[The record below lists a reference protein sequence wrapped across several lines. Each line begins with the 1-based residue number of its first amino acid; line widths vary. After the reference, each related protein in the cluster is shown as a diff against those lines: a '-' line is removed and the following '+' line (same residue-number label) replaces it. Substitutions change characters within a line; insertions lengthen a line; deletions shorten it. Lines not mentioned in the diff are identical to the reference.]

1 MYECTSCC
9 ITICP
14 ECICAAQLK
23 MTSLVKIDPV
33 SRPTETFQQLHS
45 LPEATNVQPVADPV
59 TPSRTVSMPV
69 RVKRKPIPGTVGS
82 STTSPTSP
90 RSPPVRQER
99 PNVEAT
105 ASQPTSPAVSYR
117 SEAGRNVSGQYQKLD
132 DLPLPTPTPTGF
144 SDLPLPTPTAALASS
159 YTSMATASYSSA
171 GQASNPPTWTKNT
184 APTTSQT
191 SPNSTQEPLQGFSQ
205 LQQVHT
211 APEPANFASGNYSR
225 PKFRRSARSQPISFS
240 SIKRKHPAT
249 INNIRRASHA
259 SVATAKKLSHN
270 PWIRA
275 GVKIGAKYALS
286 QVIGDVASDLMV
298 NNVAD
303 GVGSVASGLFSNNS
317 GGNPTDLTSGLV
329 NSDSSPTDIT
339 SSLFTNTNDSSNN
352 LASGL
357 FNNNS
362 ASPVDLSSGLY
373 DNNDNIGGNIPD
385 PSTILNNSNAYGN
398 SIGDYPSTQSLPTP
412 SFMYQAPGFTTVPD
426 TTNLNA
432 SFLNQAQ
439 YSPVQDQFIT
449 SYGIGNTSPGSQ
461 DLTSQYDLANAQLNM
476 QLAAQQ
482 NAFDN
487 SQILEGQTVNSAIQ
501 VSQAFCADETSNASV
516 GLANAGAAV

>member
-23 MTSLVKIDPV
+23 MTSLVKID
-33 SRPTETFQQLHS
+33 SISKPTQPIQKTHS
-45 LPEATNVQPVADPV
+45 LSEASNVEPAGSPVGAA
-59 TPSRTVSMPV
+59 RTVSMAV
-69 RVKRKPIPGTVGS
+69 RVKRKPIAGTVG

-90 RSPPVRQER
+90 TSPPVRQD
-99 PNVEAT
+99 PLNSEAT

-117 SEAGRNVSGQYQKLD
+117 PQVGRNVTSQYQKLD

-144 SDLPLPTPTAALASS
+144 SDLPLPTPSAPVASLS
-159 YTSMATASYSSA
+159 TGMAPASYSSA
-171 GQASNPPTWTKNT
+171 GQASNPPTWTEHI
-184 APTTSQT
+184 APTSSPTSA
-191 SPNSTQEPLQGFSQ
+191 NSTQEPLQGFPQ

-211 APEPANFASGNYSR
+211 APEPANFASGTYSR

-275 GVKIGAKYALS
+275 GVRIGAKYALS

-303 GVGSVASGLFSNNS
+303 GVGNVASGLFSNNS
-317 GGNPTDLTSGLV
+317 GGTPTDLTSGLV

-339 SSLFTNTNDSSNN
+339 SGLFTSTNDSSNN
-352 LASGL
+352 LSSGI

-362 ASPVDLSSGLY
+362 VSPVDLSSGLY
-373 DNNDNIGGNIPD
+373 DNNDNIDSNIPD
-385 PSTILNNSNAYGN
+385 PSTIFDSSNAYGS

-426 TTNLNA
+426 TTNLSAN
-432 SFLNQAQ
+432 FLNQAQ
-439 YSPVQDQFIT
+439 YSPIQNQFIPA
-449 SYGIGNTSPGSQ
+449 YGVGNTSPGSQ
-461 DLTSQYDLANAQLNM
+461 DLTSQYDTANAQLNM

-487 SQILEGQTVNSAIQ
+487 SQMLEGQTVNSAIQ